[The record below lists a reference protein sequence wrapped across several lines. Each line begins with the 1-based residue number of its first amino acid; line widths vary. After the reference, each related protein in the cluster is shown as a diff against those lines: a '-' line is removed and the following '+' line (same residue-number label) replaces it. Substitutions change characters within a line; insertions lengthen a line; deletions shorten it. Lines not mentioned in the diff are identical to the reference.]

1 MQEGDSSIEFRLGL
15 FGAGDG
21 KVNLAQRVAGVLHD
35 VAAHFACGAP
45 SRNQQQNGTKVE
57 DQA

>member
-21 KVNLAQRVAGVLHD
+21 KVNLAQRVAGMLLD
-35 VAAHFACGAP
+35 AHFACGAP